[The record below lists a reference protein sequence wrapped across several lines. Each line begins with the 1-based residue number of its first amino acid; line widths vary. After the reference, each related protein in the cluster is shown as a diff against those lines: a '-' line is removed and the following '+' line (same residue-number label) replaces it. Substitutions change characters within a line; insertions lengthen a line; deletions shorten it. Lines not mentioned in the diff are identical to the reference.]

1 MAIKAPK
8 VQTLAQAMAEL
19 NPAYSASKNV
29 INQRISGL
37 GAKYDAQRAGI
48 NAERGQGFAAI
59 NNQATGRGGS
69 FSGIPID
76 EQATYLSTKY
86 LPGMQMADFQQNQ
99 EGLTYK
105 GQLADIDKEV
115 RTTAIGRV
123 DKQKSDL
130 NSWNSARAAEQAAA
144 REAEK
149 SRQFQAKQAAAQRNF
164 QASQAAK
171 ERAFTASQNT
181 MSRAAKA
188 ASNAASTPS
197 ADSLITS
204 FLASNSVKG
213 KVSPSVWT
221 SAAKMAYDNG
231 IKFGGNNG
239 FASQYWQ
246 YADTKNWQNYLGDR
260 GGTNNQL
267 KRYYK

>member
-149 SRQFQAKQAAAQRNF
+149 SRQFQAKQAAKQRQF
-164 QASQAAK
+164 TAAEAAK
-171 ERAFTASQNT
+171 QRSFTASQSA
-181 MSRAAKA
+181 MSRATIAAARVPKKLTPYESAMGIIGAAAAKGNVS
-188 ASNAASTPS
+188 SNAFQLARDAYRQAGGDAGEFASTFWKYVPKS
-197 ADSLITS
+197 ANT
-204 FLASNSVKG
+204 NG
-213 KVSPSVWT
+213 KW
-221 SAAKMAYDNG
+221 KD
-231 IKFGGNNG
+231 
-239 FASQYWQ
+239 
-246 YADTKNWQNYLGDR
+246 
-260 GGTNNQL
+260 
-267 KRYYK
+267 YYYG